1 LLVSFTRKIEE
12 KIVYLDKKKMK
23 KEELGSWGEDEAL
36 IFLQGKGF
44 QLIDR
49 NIRFKKWEVDLV
61 LVDGEELVIV
71 EVKARCTAQIG
82 EPWRAVTRAKQRQI
96 IKVADRYVQ
105 DNQIDRNVRF
115 DIVSIVHNQYQTSI
129 EHIADAFSA

>member
-1 LLVSFTRKIEE
+1 
-12 KIVYLDKKKMK
+12 MK

-61 LVDGEELVIV
+61 LVDGEELVMV

>member
-1 LLVSFTRKIEE
+1 MR
-12 KIVYLDKKKMK
+12 
-23 KEELGSWGEDEAL
+23 KEELGQWGENEAL
-36 IFLQGKGF
+36 HFLQGKGF

-61 LVDGEELVIV
+61 LLDGDELVIV

-82 EPWRAVTRAKQRQI
+82 EPWRAVTKAKQRQI

-115 DIVSIVHNQYQTSI
+115 DIISIVHNQFQTSI

>member
-12 KIVYLDKKKMK
+12 KIVYLGKKKMK

>member
-1 LLVSFTRKIEE
+1 
-12 KIVYLDKKKMK
+12 MK
-23 KEELGSWGEDEAL
+23 KEELGLWGEAEAL
-36 IFLQGKGF
+36 SFLQGKGF
-44 QLIDR
+44 QLMDR
-49 NIRFKKWEVDLV
+49 NIRFKRWEVDLV
-61 LVDGEELVIV
+61 LLDGEELVIV

-82 EPWRAVTRAKQRQI
+82 EPWRAVTRSKQRQI

-115 DIVSIVHNQYQTSI
+115 DIVSIVHNQFQTSI

>member
-1 LLVSFTRKIEE
+1 
-12 KIVYLDKKKMK
+12 MK

-36 IFLQGKGF
+36 NFLQGKGF
-44 QLIDR
+44 HLIDR
-49 NIRFKKWEVDLV
+49 NIRFKKWEIDLV
-61 LVDGEELVIV
+61 LLDGEELVVV
-71 EVKARCTAQIG
+71 EVKARCTAQIV
-82 EPWRAVTRAKQRQI
+82 EPWRAVTRSKQRQI

-115 DIVSIVHNQYQTSI
+115 DIISIVHNQYQTSI

>member
-1 LLVSFTRKIEE
+1 MR
-12 KIVYLDKKKMK
+12 
-23 KEELGSWGEDEAL
+23 KEELGQWGENEAL
-36 IFLQGKGF
+36 HFLQGKGF

-61 LVDGEELVIV
+61 LLDGDELVIV

-82 EPWRAVTRAKQRQI
+82 EPWRAVTKAKQRQI
-96 IKVADRYVQ
+96 IKVTDRYVQ

-115 DIVSIVHNQYQTSI
+115 DIISIVHNQFQTSI

>member
-1 LLVSFTRKIEE
+1 MR
-12 KIVYLDKKKMK
+12 
-23 KEELGSWGEDEAL
+23 KEELGQWGENEAL
-36 IFLQGKGF
+36 HFLQGKGF

-61 LVDGEELVIV
+61 LLDGDELVIV

-82 EPWRAVTRAKQRQI
+82 EPWRAVTKAKQRQI

-115 DIVSIVHNQYQTSI
+115 DIISIVHNQFQTSV

>member
-1 LLVSFTRKIEE
+1 
-12 KIVYLDKKKMK
+12 MK
-23 KEELGSWGEDEAL
+23 KEELGVWGEDEAL
-36 IFLQGKGF
+36 RFLQLKGF

-49 NIRFKKWEVDLV
+49 NIRFKRWEVDLV
-61 LVDGEELVIV
+61 LLDGEELVIV

-82 EPWRAVTRAKQRQI
+82 EPWRAVSKAKQRQI
-96 IKVADRYVQ
+96 INVADRYVQ

-115 DIVSIVHNQYQTSI
+115 DIISIVHNQFQTSI

>member
-1 LLVSFTRKIEE
+1 MR
-12 KIVYLDKKKMK
+12 
-23 KEELGSWGEDEAL
+23 KEELGQWGENEAL
-36 IFLQGKGF
+36 HFLQGKGF

-61 LVDGEELVIV
+61 LLDGDELVIV

-82 EPWRAVTRAKQRQI
+82 EPWRAVTKAKQRQI

-105 DNQIDRNVRF
+105 DNHIDRNVRF
-115 DIVSIVHNQYQTSI
+115 DIFSIVHNQFQTSI

>member
-1 LLVSFTRKIEE
+1 
-12 KIVYLDKKKMK
+12 MK

-36 IFLQGKGF
+36 NFLQRKGF

-49 NIRFKKWEVDLV
+49 NIRFKKWEIDLV
-61 LVDGEELVIV
+61 LTDGEELVIV
-71 EVKARCTAQIG
+71 EVKARCTALIG
-82 EPWRAVTRAKQRQI
+82 EPWRAVTRSKQRQI

-115 DIVSIVHNQYQTSI
+115 DIISIVHNQFQTSI

>member
-1 LLVSFTRKIEE
+1 
-12 KIVYLDKKKMK
+12 MK

-36 IFLQGKGF
+36 NFLQGKGF

-49 NIRFKKWEVDLV
+49 NIRFKKWEIDLV
-61 LVDGEELVIV
+61 LMDGEELVVV
-71 EVKARCTAQIG
+71 EVKARSTAQIG
-82 EPWRAVTRAKQRQI
+82 EPWRAVTRSKQRQI

-115 DIVSIVHNQYQTSI
+115 DIISIVHNQYQTNI
-129 EHIADAFSA
+129 EHITDAFSA

>member
-12 KIVYLDKKKMK
+12 KIVYLGKKKMK
-23 KEELGSWGEDEAL
+23 KEELGPWGEDEAL
-36 IFLQGKGF
+36 NFLQRKGF

-49 NIRFKKWEVDLV
+49 NIRFKKWEIDLV
-61 LVDGEELVIV
+61 LMDGEELVVV

-82 EPWRAVTRAKQRQI
+82 EPWRAVTRSKQRQI

-115 DIVSIVHNQYQTSI
+115 DIISIVHNQYQTSI

>member
-1 LLVSFTRKIEE
+1 
-12 KIVYLDKKKMK
+12 MK
-23 KEELGSWGEDEAL
+23 KEELGLWGEDEAL
-36 IFLQGKGF
+36 RFLQRKGY

-49 NIRFKKWEVDLV
+49 NIRFKRWEVDLV
-61 LVDGEELVIV
+61 LLHGEELVIV

-82 EPWRAVTRAKQRQI
+82 EPWRAVTRSKQRQI
-96 IKVADRYVQ
+96 INVVDRYVQ

-115 DIVSIVHNQYQTSI
+115 DIISIVHNQFQTSI